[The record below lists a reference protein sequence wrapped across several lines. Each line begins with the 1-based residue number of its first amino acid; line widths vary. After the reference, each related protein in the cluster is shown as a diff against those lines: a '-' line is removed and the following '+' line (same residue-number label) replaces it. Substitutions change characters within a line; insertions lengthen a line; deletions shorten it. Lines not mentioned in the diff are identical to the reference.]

1 MPVVS
6 AVPSV
11 VKQSNQTL
19 PIFTVYREERV
30 SRIFWLERRNCKSRE
45 LR

>member
-19 PIFTVYREERV
+19 PIFTVYREER
-30 SRIFWLERRNCKSRE
+30 RE
-45 LR
+45 SFPHFLAGEKKLQVP